1 MLLLLL
7 SVVTR
12 GTNFIKLTTGLT
24 TDLLQDYYR
33 ITSGL
38 LQIYYTK
45 LKISRLL
52 LLQTFGLN
60 ASRGGFNIFNFTDN
74 FQIDNVPGSTW
85 KYSDLIS

>member
-52 LLQTFGLN
+52 LQTFGLN
-60 ASRGGFNIFNFTDN
+60 ISRGGFKIFNFTDN